1 MRGCAYIHRL
11 IQIVTTVQV
20 FNFDV
25 RNEHGMKSVL
35 TWLLRDGEGL
45 KFVGRKTYPV
55 DYSVDYFALAI
66 EIRSLDN

>member
-11 IQIVTTVQV
+11 TQIVITVQL

-25 RNEHGMKSVL
+25 RNEHGMKGVL
-35 TWLLRDGEGL
+35 NWFLRDGEGL